1 MSILL
6 PARAMLFAAVCAVA
20 LPLSAQTAQSQTSV
34 APSPLDAKA
43 SVPALG
49 YESTF
54 VRFKRWSDDKPV
66 SWRQANDTVT
76 GIGGW
81 RAYAREAQQPD
92 SPAPA
97 ASGGAKRP

>member
-6 PARAMLFAAVCAVA
+6 PTRALLFAAACAVA
-20 LPLSAQTAQSQTSV
+20 LPLSAQTVQPASQV

-43 SVPALG
+43 SVPSIG

-54 VRFKRWSDDKPV
+54 VRFKRWSDEKPV
-66 SWRQANDTVT
+66 TWRQANDTVT

-81 RAYAREAQQPD
+81 RAYAREAQQPH

-97 ASGGAKRP
+97 ASGGAKKP